1 MSAGRGRSS
10 LIKAGRGTGAG
21 TGCAGIPT
29 LSAASA
35 FFAPGQQHQF
45 VYNDLSAVA
54 LLTGLLVIPAAGLNL
69 SFDIQLGA
77 LLDIIANDFCRP
89 REGHQVVPFSAVLP
103 VSLGVFLP
111 VAGCQRQVS
120 HHGAAGRRT
129 NLGIL
134 AYIAQKGHFV
144 YASRHSPALL

>member
-10 LIKAGRGTGAG
+10 LIKAGRGTGA
-21 TGCAGIPT
+21 GCAGIPT

-45 VYNDLSAVA
+45 VYNHLRAVA
-54 LLTGLLVIPAAGLNL
+54 VLPGLLVIPAAVLNL
-69 SFDIQLGA
+69 SFDIELGA

-111 VAGCQRQVS
+111 VAGCQREVS
-120 HHGAAGRRT
+120 DTGAAGGGT

-144 YASRHSPALL
+144 DASRHIPALL